1 MLPDLQPSSRLQGG
15 GVEFQVVHLFV
26 LVREFGEVW
35 TSTET
40 AERLEAGRKTPLF
53 AQLKNEPE
61 SHREPNVHTCQPR
74 ALSRRCWSVIG
85 NQKDCGRR

>member
-15 GVEFQVVHLFV
+15 GVEFQAVHLFV

-40 AERLEAGRKTPLF
+40 AGRLEAGRKAPLC
-53 AQLKNEPE
+53 A
-61 SHREPNVHTCQPR
+61 T
-74 ALSRRCWSVIG
+74 
-85 NQKDCGRR
+85 

>member
-15 GVEFQVVHLFV
+15 GVEFQAVHLFV

-40 AERLEAGRKTPLF
+40 AGRLEAGRK
-53 AQLKNEPE
+53 
-61 SHREPNVHTCQPR
+61 
-74 ALSRRCWSVIG
+74 RRCLRNLKS
-85 NQKDCGRR
+85 NQNPTANRTCIRASFEHGLAVAGP